1 MDNLEEYIRQ
11 NRESLDRY
19 NPPSS
24 VWNKILRN
32 IRLEKSPVY
41 KWLSIAAML
50 IFIIGSSAFLFKLGY
65 LSKSNGSIVL
75 RSTQNNNQLEET
87 EIYYNNLINSL
98 YREATPFLTSN
109 PEIKKEFVT
118 DISHLDS
125 ICVEI
130 KNDLKDNISN
140 QEVVEALIQNYRIKI
155 YLLEDMLTILKED
168 ETNAVKNNDYEL

>member
-1 MDNLEEYIRQ
+1 MDNFEEYIRQ

-41 KWLSIAAML
+41 KWLSIAAMVT
-50 IFIIGSSAFLFKLGY
+50 FIIGSSVFFFKSGY
-65 LSKSNGSIVL
+65 LSKSNGSIDL
-75 RSTQNNNQLEET
+75 RSNQNNNQLEET

-98 YREATPFLTSN
+98 YREATPFLTGN

-168 ETNAVKNNDYEL
+168 ETNTDKNNNYEL